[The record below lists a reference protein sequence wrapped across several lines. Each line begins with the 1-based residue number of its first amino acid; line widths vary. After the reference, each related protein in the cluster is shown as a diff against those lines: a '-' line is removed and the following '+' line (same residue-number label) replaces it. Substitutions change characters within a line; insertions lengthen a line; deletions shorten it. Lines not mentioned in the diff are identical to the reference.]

1 MSETVSKPRALDVLK
16 NRNFAIFWSAALL
29 SNVGMWMSNLTIPF
43 VLYQI
48 TGSAIWVGFFALAN
62 FVPSIILAPLGGV
75 IADRYDR
82 RKVLIVTQIGAAF
95 AAAALWLVW
104 LAGVREPFALL
115 VPVVFSG
122 IFAGFNMASFMAFI
136 NDLVPR
142 PQLRAAVTINSI
154 QFNIARA
161 FGPLIA
167 GALLATAGPAWALFF
182 NFFSYAIVVFALLII
197 RAREKQKL
205 VRSSDKV
212 ARQLVIAVKYM
223 WNHPGIKLSLI
234 GGIVGGILGQPI
246 YSMSVV
252 LAHAVYNVDE
262 FQFGLLNAALS
273 AGAIMSIPLLAG
285 GAKRFPLSRAVSW
298 GMAGGAGGLIA
309 IALIQDY
316 WVALP
321 VFVFTG
327 AALILVMAGTNTV
340 VQLIVRDDLRGRV
353 MAVRQ
358 MSFMTAVPIGAVLG
372 GISSDL
378 IGVQPFLMFCGIA
391 MLLSL
396 IAMRVFPT
404 RGLVS
409 MDDPHDKAAPSGAAA
424 TVSAEA

>member
-1 MSETVSKPRALDVLK
+1 VSEKTVKTPALAVLK

-29 SNVGMWMSNLTIPF
+29 SNIGMWMSNLTIPF

-62 FVPSIILAPLGGV
+62 FVPSIMLAPLGGV
-75 IADRYDR
+75 IADRFDR
-82 RKVLIVTQIGAAF
+82 RKVLIVTQLGAAA

-104 LAGVREPFALL
+104 LSGVREPIALL
-115 VPVVFSG
+115 MPVIFSG
-122 IFAGFNMASFMAFI
+122 VFAGFNMASFMAFI

-142 PQLRAAVTINSI
+142 NQLRAAVTLNSI

-167 GALLATAGPAWALFF
+167 GVLLATAGPAWALFF
-182 NFFSYAIVVFALLII
+182 NFISYALVVFALNII
-197 RAREKQKL
+197 RARERQQL
-205 VRSSDKV
+205 VHTAERV
-212 ARQLVIAVKYM
+212 TRQLVNSVRYM
-223 WNHPGIKLSLI
+223 WNHAGIKLALI
-234 GGIVGGILGQPI
+234 GGFIGGVLGQPI

-252 LAHAVYNVDE
+252 LAHTVYNVDE
-262 FQFGLLNAALS
+262 FHYGLLNAALS
-273 AGAIMSIPLLAG
+273 IGAIMSIPLLAG

-340 VQLIVRDDLRGRV
+340 VQLIVRNDLRGRV

-358 MSFMTAVPIGAVLG
+358 MSFMTAVPVGAMLG
-372 GISSDL
+372 GITSDL
-378 IGVQPFLMFCGIA
+378 VGVQPFLMFCGVA
-391 MLLSL
+391 MLFAL
-396 IAMRVFPT
+396 IAMRVFPR
-404 RGLVS
+404 RGMASL
-409 MDDPHDKAAPSGAAA
+409 DDPHDAAPAPAA
-424 TVSAEA
+424 

>member
-1 MSETVSKPRALDVLK
+1 VSETTTATPAIAVLK

-62 FVPSIILAPLGGV
+62 FVPSIILAPIGGV
-75 IADRYDR
+75 IADRFDR
-82 RKVLIVTQIGAAF
+82 RKVLIVTQLG
-95 AAAALWLVW
+95 AAAAAASLWLVW
-104 LAGVREPFALL
+104 LAGVREPVALL
-115 VPVVFSG
+115 IPIVASG

-142 PQLRAAVTINSI
+142 RQLRAAVTLNSI

-167 GALLATAGPAWALFF
+167 GVLLATAGPAWALFI
-182 NFFSYAIVVFALLII
+182 NFISYALVVLALTII
-197 RAREKQKL
+197 RAREKQQL
-205 VRSSDKV
+205 VRSTEKV
-212 ARQLVIAVKYM
+212 TRQLSNAVRYM
-223 WNHPGIKLSLI
+223 WGHAGIRLALI
-234 GGIVGGILGQPI
+234 GGFVGGVLGQPI

-252 LAHAVYNVDE
+252 LAHTVYNVDE
-262 FQFGLLNAALS
+262 FHYGLLNAALS

-285 GAKRFPLSRAVSW
+285 GAKRFPLSRAVGW
-298 GMAGGAGGLIA
+298 GLAGGAGGLIA

-327 AALILVMAGTNTV
+327 ASLILVMAGTNTV
-340 VQLIVRDDLRGRV
+340 VQLIVRNDLRGRV

-358 MSFMTAVPIGAVLG
+358 MSFMTAVPIGAMLG
-372 GISSDL
+372 GITSDL
-378 IGVQPFLMFCGIA
+378 VGVQPFLMACGVT
-391 MLLSL
+391 MLLAL
-396 IAMRVFPT
+396 IAMRSFP
-404 RGLVS
+404 RQGLVS
-409 MDDPHDKAAPSGAAA
+409 MDAPHDAALAAA
-424 TVSAEA
+424 ADPAPAR